1 MSQENVEIV
10 KRGYEASN
18 QTSALSPE
26 VFAADF
32 VLDLTE
38 AAPDSESFGGSKP
51 RSKLCAESRSDP
63 NGATAGEGPRLARVR
78 P

>member
-1 MSQENVEIV
+1 MSHENVELV

-18 QTSALSPE
+18 QTGKLSPE

-38 AAPDSESFGGSKP
+38 TRRISESFGGSKP
-51 RSKLCAESRSDP
+51 RSKLCAVTWRPSTSSGSRS
-63 NGATAGEGPRLARVR
+63 RR
-78 P
+78 